1 MILKRAF
8 VALFGLATLGLALVP
23 TSPATASETPGWYF
37 DADLGAVWNGGNSES
52 SAIGAGAELRR
63 VWPKWRLAFSGTASQ
78 TETTTK
84 SRFATG
90 TSTDFDVEE
99 TSVTEKT
106 SEYFNARAVGAYDIS
121 EHFFA
126 IAGVDWM
133 RNRPAGIDS
142 RTLLAAGAGN
152 TWYDTDTRM
161 LRTFYNF
168 TYTFEEDVVENPVTN
183 SEFAGLQAG
192 YALHNQITANTK
204 LESNAVVDFN
214 LDNTDD
220 IRVNWFA
227 ALPVSL
233 SSRLELKPSLRVMWR
248 NDPALE
254 EISLLDGGGAEIDK
268 VTTQLSEW
276 DTIFTLALVISFAPA
291 EEG

>member
-8 VALFGLATLGLALVP
+8 VALFGLATLGLALAP

-52 SAIGAGAELRR
+52 NAIGAGAELRR
-63 VWPKWRLAFSGTASQ
+63 VWPKWRLIFSGSASQ

-90 TSTDFDVEE
+90 TASDYDVQE

-106 SEYFNARAVGAYDIS
+106 AEYYNARGVAAYDIS
-121 EHFFA
+121 DHFFA
-126 IAGVDWM
+126 IGGVDWM
-133 RNRPAGIDS
+133 RNRPAGIES

-168 TYTFEEDVVENPVTN
+168 TYTFEDDVVENPVTN
-183 SEFAGLQAG
+183 NEFAGFQVG
-192 YALHNQITANTK
+192 YGSRNQITANS
-204 LESNAVVDFN
+204 EFVSDAVVDFN

-220 IRVNWFA
+220 IRVNWYG

-233 SSRLELKPSLRVMWR
+233 NSRLELKPSLRVMWR

-254 EISLLDGGGAEIDK
+254 EIPLLDGGGVEIDK
-268 VTTQLSEW
+268 VTTPLNEW
-276 DTIFTLALVISFAPA
+276 DTIFTLALVIKFAPA